1 MRVVMPEPR
10 AVAFTSEGARIA
22 GVLRLPATSGPH
34 PAVVFCAGFS
44 LTKEVWLPA
53 YAEALNARGYATLNF
68 DYRGF
73 GESEGTP
80 RCRLVPSMQIEDV
93 RNATTFLEGVA
104 DVDSARIGVVGV
116 SLGAAIA
123 LGAAGVDDRIQ
134 AMVAVAGPSDLWRV
148 WSQLPDF
155 AAFHAKVLA
164 ARRRFVETGE
174 VTYTKVT
181 KLLSSDPETC
191 KKIEDD
197 MVLYPR
203 WRTEITF
210 ESLLSVFELRPE
222 KVAAFSR
229 SSCFIYC
236 GEDALIGKGEAVSA
250 FASAREPKR
259 LVELEGIRHA
269 EIYGEG
275 RGFAPCV
282 AAIAAFLDDQL
293 AGTHAA

>member
-1 MRVVMPEPR
+1 M
-10 AVAFTSEGARIA
+10 
-22 GVLRLPATSGPH
+22 
-34 PAVVFCAGFS
+34 FCAGFS

-93 RNATTFLEGVA
+93 RNAVTFLETVA
-104 DVDSARIGVVGV
+104 GVDSGRVGVVGV

-123 LGAAGVDDRIQ
+123 LGAAGVDDRIR
-134 AMVAVAGPSDLWRV
+134 AMVAVAGPSDLWRT
-148 WSQLPDF
+148 WSQLPGF
-155 AAFHAKVLA
+155 AAFHAKVRA

-174 VTYTKVT
+174 VTYTQVT

-191 KKIEDD
+191 KKIEADA
-197 MVLYPR
+197 VLHPS

-236 GEDALIGKGEAVSA
+236 GEDALIGYFDRAKKPFSGRERTGPLIR
-250 FASAREPKR
+250 FNIKITARSSRQTPVPNVK
-259 LVELEGIRHA
+259 
-269 EIYGEG
+269 
-275 RGFAPCV
+275 
-282 AAIAAFLDDQL
+282 
-293 AGTHAA
+293 